1 MMMSFIFRCINSG
14 GRVAQ
19 FEVFLDQKSSCS
31 VHNVLPVN
39 KTIPPMRQVGH
50 CVNTY
55 IHFSKYGSS
64 SSSLS
69 SEIIVLNVLPVNKT
83 IPPIVHLLAA
93 CCPLDARSSILIIL
107 LLSLFFFFS
116 RLLQMA
122 SIKPVVISTPPH
134 LCADNCSNLVL
145 TMSLQL
151 NGTSSSSANTTGTAF
166 QALQSPSNPAETAAL
181 KIARTVVKNLFQK
194 GPSDD
199 KFRTLKTTNPKVAS
213 KLLSQPKVVGFLIA
227 VGFTNTGE
235 ALTYQGN
242 IDVARLQQE
251 FQGIDSLLRALQPAS
266 SSSSSTASSQSNH
279 NKKPYIDPTKGSGKS
294 IKAQMRAKEEL
305 KLKAKRA
312 AERQRRKELVKGFA
326 QDKEVRKQPG
336 WQAKLS
342 GANKGAA
349 PSMQGSAEGNANLN
363 AH

>member
-1 MMMSFIFRCINSG
+1 
-14 GRVAQ
+14 
-19 FEVFLDQKSSCS
+19 
-31 VHNVLPVN
+31 
-39 KTIPPMRQVGH
+39 
-50 CVNTY
+50 
-55 IHFSKYGSS
+55 
-64 SSSLS
+64 
-69 SEIIVLNVLPVNKT
+69 
-83 IPPIVHLLAA
+83 
-93 CCPLDARSSILIIL
+93 
-107 LLSLFFFFS
+107 
-116 RLLQMA
+116 
-122 SIKPVVISTPPH
+122 
-134 LCADNCSNLVL
+134 
-145 TMSLQL
+145 MSLQL

-305 KLKAKRA
+305 KVKAKRA

>member
-1 MMMSFIFRCINSG
+1 
-14 GRVAQ
+14 
-19 FEVFLDQKSSCS
+19 
-31 VHNVLPVN
+31 
-39 KTIPPMRQVGH
+39 
-50 CVNTY
+50 
-55 IHFSKYGSS
+55 
-64 SSSLS
+64 
-69 SEIIVLNVLPVNKT
+69 
-83 IPPIVHLLAA
+83 
-93 CCPLDARSSILIIL
+93 
-107 LLSLFFFFS
+107 
-116 RLLQMA
+116 
-122 SIKPVVISTPPH
+122 
-134 LCADNCSNLVL
+134 
-145 TMSLQL
+145 MSLQL

-181 KIARTVVKNLFQK
+181 KIARRAVYNLLH
-194 GPSDD
+194 GGLSDK
-199 KFRTLKTTNPKVAS
+199 KFRTLNGPKVKS
-213 KLLSQPKVVGFLIA
+213 KLMSQSKVVGFLIA